1 MKSLIVLGLLF
12 SCCNLIPYPVLA
24 QQRKFLNVDGPNQA
38 SDDIRRPG
46 YRGDGR
52 RNIDEHPANF
62 EQRVHGSFHNPNR
75 SMNHHANSIRKRRGG
90 LHQLA
95 GCLLVDEMANG
106 LATICVYNC
115 HGHQYSLQPDATN
128 ICAQTVSEKSFG
140 N

>member
-1 MKSLIVLGLLF
+1 MKPLIGLGLLF
-12 SCCNLIPYPVLA
+12 FCGNLVSCPGVA
-24 QQRKFLNVDGPNQA
+24 QENKFLNVSRPNQGA
-38 SDDIRRPG
+38 GDIRRQG
-46 YRGDGR
+46 YIDNVR
-52 RNIDEHPANF
+52 REVDEHPANLD
-62 EQRVHGSFHNPNR
+62 QKIHSSFHNPNR
-75 SMNHHANSIRKRRGG
+75 AMNHHTNAIRKQRSG

-95 GCLLVDEMANG
+95 GCLLVEEMANG

>member
-1 MKSLIVLGLLF
+1 MKSLVARGLLF
-12 SCCNLIPYPVLA
+12 FCCNLMPNPVLT
-24 QQRKFLNVDGPNQA
+24 QQSKFLNVDRPNQA
-38 SDDIRRPG
+38 SGDIRSQG
-46 YRGDGR
+46 YRGGHR

-62 EQRVHGSFHNPNR
+62 EQRIHGSFHNPNR
-75 SMNHHANSIRKRRGG
+75 SMNHHANSIRKQRGG

-115 HGHQYSLQPDATN
+115 HGHQYSLQTDNTN
-128 ICAQTVSEKSFG
+128 ICAQTVSEKSLG